1 MVTAPLP
8 WSKLYHDSL
17 TGAYDWAKQTLK
29 VHADD
34 KRDHIYSKEQL
45 EFAKTHDDLWNA
57 AQVSQC
63 IILCFTL

>member
-1 MVTAPLP
+1 MGGYFFI
-8 WSKLYHDSL
+8 SIHFII

-34 KRDHIYSKEQL
+34 KRKYVYSKEQL

-57 AQVSQC
+57 AQV
-63 IILCFTL
+63 L